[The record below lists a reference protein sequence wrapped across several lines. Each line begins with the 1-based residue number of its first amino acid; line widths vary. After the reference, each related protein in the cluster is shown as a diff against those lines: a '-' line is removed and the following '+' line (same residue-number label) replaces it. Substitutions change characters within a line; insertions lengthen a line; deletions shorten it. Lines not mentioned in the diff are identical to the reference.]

1 MARILERKV
10 RVSRLKRVEAIQ
22 ICYDD
27 HMQEINRDYW
37 EKMYEMPLEE
47 LPWEIKEAPQE
58 LKAYIE
64 ANRSEGG
71 SALDAGCG
79 TGNFS
84 VYLAKNGYTVTG
96 IDYSDK
102 ALAIARKNNEE
113 FMLPITYIR
122 ADLTDLEGAV
132 GGLSYDLILD
142 YKVSHHLSVERL
154 KGYVAQCARVLKPKG
169 RILLVCYSD
178 KDTDAEGKGSAIGKF
193 GNEMYYRTAEEIRE
207 LYSGFKEV
215 ECHQVMLGKHLN
227 HAGYCFVFEKDA

>member
-1 MARILERKV
+1 
-10 RVSRLKRVEAIQ
+10 
-22 ICYDD
+22 
-27 HMQEINRDYW
+27 MQEFNREYW

-64 ANRSEGG
+64 TNKSEGG

-96 IDYSDK
+96 IDYSEK

-113 FMLPITYIR
+113 SMFPIRYIR
-122 ADLTDLEGAV
+122 AGLTELEKVAE
-132 GGLSYDLILD
+132 GLSYDLILD
-142 YKVSHHLSVERL
+142 YKVSHHLNTDQL
-154 KGYVAQCARVLKPKG
+154 KEYIAQCVRVLKPKG

-178 KDTDAEGKGSAIGKF
+178 RDVDAAGQGSATGKF
-193 GNEMYYRTAEEIRE
+193 GNVMYYRTAEEIRNLYRE
-207 LYSGFKEV
+207 LKEV
-215 ECHQVMLGKHLN
+215 ECHEVMLGKYLN
-227 HAGYCFVFEKDA
+227 HAGYCFVFEKNA